1 MRSIDGRER
10 EEEVEDEEEEEG
22 EDEAEDARDAEAED
36 AAATKEDELLFCRFL
51 PLLLLFVSP
60 PPLEKAVE
68 EDATAAGAEEEE
80 EDEEEDEE
88 EEEEEEA
95 GLPAIVSSSYVGFQ
109 PGARRR
115 DLASRLRGDDAKLT
129 SAFAVSIVLSLLV
142 SP

>member
-80 EDEEEDEE
+80 EDEEE
-88 EEEEEEA
+88 EEEEEA

-109 PGARRR
+109 PGARLR